1 MRKVSEDAFRQ
12 LLRPL
17 IKAKIPFLA
26 YWWEQGC
33 GVIRLDEVQVPVI
46 PPYEQRYGAP
56 QFRPH
61 TLSKRGRKQW
71 EKNMACLRRQTWEPV
86 VTVEFDGE
94 RATIEGGEFE
104 L

>member
-1 MRKVSEDAFRQ
+1 MTTESLRQ

-17 IKAKIPFLA
+17 VKAKIPFLA
-26 YWWEQGC
+26 YWWERGC
-33 GVIRLDEVQVPVI
+33 GVIRLDTVQVPVI

-56 QFRPH
+56 RFRAH
-61 TLSKRGRKQW
+61 SLTNRGRKQW
-71 EKNMACLRRQTWEPV
+71 EKNLERLKRTTCSPV
-86 VTVEFDGE
+86 ITIEFDGE